1 MSRRMLCLLAVW
13 LCWAP
18 FLQAAQPNV
27 VFIPKGAS
35 HVFWKEMARGAQ
47 DAALGLSINVVW
59 RGPALEN
66 DAVSQGKLLEHY
78 ASKGF
83 AGMIVAPNA
92 SAALQ
97 APLRQVLHAGCRV
110 VIVDSPLQPGLGLP
124 YVGTHNAAAGA
135 LAAEYA
141 AHLQPAPRKVLLLRF
156 SARHD
161 STRER
166 ENAFRDRLQQLLPA
180 SRIEER
186 EEVGITVFDT
196 RDKVLKVLAAHPDAD
211 LVFTPNES
219 TTEGTIQALQDAGLA
234 GKLRHVGFDYSPRID
249 RALSGGQ
256 LQAVVMQDP
265 YQMGVRAMTVI
276 AQLLKKKPVPAVSYT
291 PATLVTT
298 ADLAQPAV
306 QAQVRPYLDYLQ
318 R

>member
-1 MSRRMLCLLAVW
+1 MGRRMLCLLAIW
-13 LCWAP
+13 LCWTP
-18 FLQAAQPNV
+18 LLQAAQPNI

-47 DAALGLSINVVW
+47 DAALGLSINMVW

-66 DAVSQGKLLEHY
+66 DATAQAKLLGHY
-78 ASKGF
+78 AAKGF

-97 APLRQVLHAGCRV
+97 LPLQQVKNAGSKV
-110 VIVDSPLQPGLGLP
+110 VIVDSP
-124 YVGTHNAAAGA
+124 
-135 LAAEYA
+135 
-141 AHLQPAPRKVLLLRF
+141 LQPAPRKVLLLRF
-156 SARHD
+156 SAKHD

-180 SRIEER
+180 SRIEEG

-196 RDKVLKVLAAHPDAD
+196 RDKVQKVLAAHPDAD

-234 GKLRHVGFDYSPRID
+234 GKLRHIGFDYSPRID

-256 LQAVVMQDP
+256 LLAVVMQDP
-265 YQMGVRAMTVI
+265 YQMGVRAMTI
-276 AQLLKKKPVPAVSYT
+276 LAELLQKKPVPAVSYT
-291 PATLVTT
+291 PATLVT
-298 ADLAQPAV
+298 AGDLAQPVV
-306 QAQVRPYLDYLQ
+306 QARVRPYLDYLQ

>member
-1 MSRRMLCLLAVW
+1 MGRRMLCLLAMW

-18 FLQAAQPNV
+18 LLQAAQPNI

-47 DAALGLSINVVW
+47 DAALGLSLNMVW

-66 DAVSQGKLLEHY
+66 DALAQGKLLGYY
-78 ASKGF
+78 AAKGF

-97 APLRQVLHAGCRV
+97 APLRQVKNAGGKV

-141 AHLQPAPRKVLLLRF
+141 AHLHPAPRKVLLLRF
-156 SARHD
+156 SDKHD

-180 SRIEER
+180 SRIEEGA
-186 EEVGITVFDT
+186 EVGITVFDT
-196 RDKVLKVLAAHPDAD
+196 RDKVQKLLAAHSDVD

-219 TTEGTIQALQDAGLA
+219 TTEGTIQALQDTGLA
-234 GKLRHVGFDYSPRID
+234 GKLRHIGFDYSPRID

-256 LQAVVMQDP
+256 LLAVVMQDP
-265 YQMGVRAMTVI
+265 YQMGVRAMTI
-276 AQLLKKKPVPAVSYT
+276 LAELLQKKPVPAASYT
-291 PATLVTT
+291 PASLVTA
-298 ADLAQPAV
+298 ADLAQPVV
-306 QAQVRPYLDYLQ
+306 QARVRPYLDYLQ